1 MLMMFIPALFLL
13 AGTEFTPAAAAIAG
27 LASLILVGGA
37 VTRLSIKLPAVALG
51 NHTFTFRDAWTVS
64 EGNFWPCVGVFALTL
79 VIAFGCVVLLLAV
92 SGMAGLIDAMLAQ
105 VVLTVGAAVL
115 QLFYAIFN
123 AAMFTS
129 LYGYFVEKRDF

>member
-1 MLMMFIPALFLL
+1 
-13 AGTEFTPAAAAIAG
+13 
-27 LASLILVGGA
+27 
-37 VTRLSIKLPAVALG
+37 
-51 NHTFTFRDAWTVS
+51 
-64 EGNFWPCVGVFALTL
+64 
-79 VIAFGCVVLLLAV
+79 
-92 SGMAGLIDAMLAQ
+92 MAGLIDAMLAQ